1 MALQDYGDY
10 EDDYVILSDIESDLP
25 GTSHSPTF
33 QKQPYT
39 PGSFTTTGASSSSAT
54 TRNNTTSSL
63 QPPEQSDT
71 DSDLDLDIEEI
82 EYDYGPDNDTLL
94 IMPAMLRDYSHHA
107 TNYHPELWRS
117 PIPGSYQAPS
127 LARCRQ
133 EGMRLPPPLFLRSRR
148 YITGCLALTFFFVIL
163 VCSMI

>member
-25 GTSHSPTF
+25 GASCSSTF
-33 QKQPYT
+33 QKHYYT
-39 PGSFTTTGASSSSAT
+39 PGSYNTPEASSSSSSTKA
-54 TRNNTTSSL
+54 NTTTTL
-63 QPPEQSDT
+63 QRPEQSDT

-117 PIPGSYQAPS
+117 PIPGSYQSPS
-127 LARCRQ
+127 MARCRQ
-133 EGMRLPPPLFLRSRR
+133 EGIRIPSP
-148 YITGCLALTFFFVIL
+148 FFFAQL
-163 VCSMI
+163 HGMQWERTK

>member
-1 MALQDYGDY
+1 MALQDYDDY
-10 EDDYVILSDIESDLP
+10 KDDSEDDYVILSDIESDLP
-25 GTSHSPTF
+25 GTSHSSTF
-33 QKQPYT
+33 QKQHYT
-39 PGSFTTTGASSSSAT
+39 PGSFTTTGASSSAS

-117 PIPGSYQAPS
+117 PIPGSYQAQPS

-133 EGMRLPPPLFLRSRR
+133 EGMRLPLFCAAGADTSQGVWR
-148 YITGCLALTFFFVIL
+148 
-163 VCSMI
+163 